1 MFCRNCGKEIDD
13 KAVFCVHCG
22 VAVTPVAAPSAASA
36 PADKKAV
43 NGFAIAG
50 LVLSLIGLFGGNY
63 GFLVPSIL
71 GLIFGIIGMV
81 KAKNYSAY
89 GLAIAALVVSIV
101 AFVIWLIIWI
111 AAFTIIAGGFGWVA
125 PVV

>member
-1 MFCRNCGKEIDD
+1 M
-13 KAVFCVHCG
+13 
-22 VAVTPVAAPSAASA
+22 
-36 PADKKAV
+36 
-43 NGFAIAG
+43 
-50 LVLSLIGLFGGNY
+50 LFRSNY

-81 KAKNYSAY
+81 KAKKYSAY

>member
-1 MFCRNCGKEIDD
+1 
-13 KAVFCVHCG
+13 
-22 VAVTPVAAPSAASA
+22 
-36 PADKKAV
+36 
-43 NGFAIAG
+43 
-50 LVLSLIGLFGGNY
+50 
-63 GFLVPSIL
+63 
-71 GLIFGIIGMV
+71 MV